1 MDSFHMDEK
10 NKQKKI
16 TVFATSSPRRKQMLH
31 QFGLDFRFVDP
42 IGNERIK
49 HENESPLEYVQSLAT
64 QKARSVFEV
73 VPKNAIIFAAD
84 TVVVLGDQVI
94 GKPINR
100 TEAEETLKN
109 LSASHHQVITA
120 ICCLLYTSPS
130 PRDRG

>member
-1 MDSFHMDEK
+1 MDEK

-84 TVVVLGDQVI
+84 TVVVLG
-94 GKPINR
+94 
-100 TEAEETLKN
+100 
-109 LSASHHQVITA
+109 LSLIHI
-120 ICCLLYTSPS
+120 
-130 PRDRG
+130 